1 MQRAQLIGADMTG
14 NEDEKTLAQV
24 IEQHEWQI
32 YITLIGFMLL
42 IAIYTLPIPVIEELS
57 SDKRAALGI
66 LVLAALLWITESIP
80 LYATSMIIIISQ
92 VVMISQDTLSANEI
106 LAPFFN
112 TIIALFLGGFVLAT
126 ALSKYNVDD
135 KLAKLILKSVGKSP
149 KMIMFGLMFIT
160 AFLSMWMSNTA
171 TTALMI
177 ALAVPIYTQIPKEET
192 FSKAMIL
199 GIPFAANIGGMA
211 TPIGTPPNAIII
223 ETLGREGFSLTFLDW
238 MIIALPLTII
248 MFLFAYFLLYYA
260 FKPTIKELDIDLGNK
275 TSKGFSRN
283 QLFVLVVFII
293 TVVLWLGSS
302 FELVGSLFQSA
313 GIIAL
318 IPAVVFF
325 SSGLLGKKDLA
336 DLNWNVLLLMGGGMS
351 LGNAIGATGLAG
363 WIVSLIEQ
371 YPMGMILV
379 VLVFSSLAIILSSFM
394 SNTATAALLA
404 PIMIVIGMDLGSS
417 ISVMASIA
425 LACSMAMALPVSTP
439 PNAIAYGTEMINIK
453 DMIKYGA
460 LISIVGVILL
470 TILFGVLMVDIF

>member
-1 MQRAQLIGADMTG
+1 MTG
-14 NEDEKTLAQV
+14 NEDEKTLAKF
-24 IEQHEWQI
+24 IEPYELQI
-32 YITLIGFMLL
+32 YIFLIGLALL
-42 IAIYTLPIPVIEELS
+42 VAIYTLPIPVIEELS
-57 SDKRAALGI
+57 SDKRAAMGI
-66 LVLAALLWITESIP
+66 LLFAAILWITESIP
-80 LYATSMIIIISQ
+80 LYATSLIIVISQ
-92 VVMISQDTLSANEI
+92 VVLISEDTLSADEI
-106 LAPFFN
+106 LSPFFN

-126 ALSKYNVDD
+126 ALSKYNVDN
-135 KLAKLILKSVGKSP
+135 KLARLILKSVGKSP

-177 ALAVPIYTQIPKEET
+177 ALAVPIYTQIPKEEK

-223 ETLGREGFSLTFLDW
+223 AALGEKGFSLTFLDW
-238 MIIALPLTII
+238 MIIALPLTVI

-260 FKPTIKELDIDLGNK
+260 FKPTINELDIDLGDK
-275 TSKGFSRN
+275 TTKGFSRK
-283 QLFVLVVFII
+283 QMFVLIVFII

-302 FELVGSLFQSA
+302 FELVESLFQSA

-325 SSGLLGKKDLA
+325 GSGLLGKKDLSE
-336 DLNWNVLLLMGGGMS
+336 LNWNVLLLMGGGMS
-351 LGNAIGATGLAG
+351 LGNAIGATGLAN

-371 YPMGMILV
+371 YPMSMIMV
-379 VLVFSSLAIILSSFM
+379 VLVFSALAIILSTFM
-394 SNTATAALLA
+394 SNTATASLMA
-404 PIMIVIGMDLGSS
+404 PIMLVIGMDLGSA

-470 TILFGVLMVDIF
+470 TLLFGIFMVNLF

>member
-1 MQRAQLIGADMTG
+1 MTG
-14 NEDEKTLAQV
+14 NEDEKTLAQ
-24 IEQHEWQI
+24 IIKKHEWQI

-57 SDKRAALGI
+57 SDKRAAMGI
-66 LVLAALLWITESIP
+66 LVLAAILWITESIP
-80 LYATSMIIIISQ
+80 LYATSLIIVISQ
-92 VVMISQDTLSANEI
+92 VVLISEDTLGANEI

-126 ALSKYNVDD
+126 ALSKYNVDN
-135 KLAKLILKSVGKSP
+135 KLAKLILISVGKSP
-149 KMIMFGLMFIT
+149 KMIMFSLMFIT

-177 ALAVPIYTQIPKEET
+177 ALAVPIYTQIPKEEK

-248 MFLFAYFLLYYA
+248 MFVFAYFLLYYA

-275 TSKGFSRN
+275 TTKGFSKK
-283 QLFVLVVFII
+283 QIFVLVVFLI

-302 FELVGSLFQSA
+302 FEMVGSLFQSA

-325 SSGLLGKKDLA
+325 SSGLLGKKDLSE
-336 DLNWNVLLLMGGGMS
+336 LNWNVLLLMGGGMS
-351 LGNAIGATGLAG
+351 LGNAIGATGLAD

-371 YPMGMILV
+371 YPLGLIMV
-379 VLVFSSLAIILSSFM
+379 VLVFSALAIILSTFM
-394 SNTATAALLA
+394 SNTATAALMA

-439 PNAIAYGTEMINIK
+439 PNAIAYGTEIINIK

-460 LISIVGVILL
+460 LISIVGIIML
-470 TILFGVLMVDIF
+470 TLLFGLFMSNIF

>member
-1 MQRAQLIGADMTG
+1 MTG

-66 LVLAALLWITESIP
+66 LILAALLWITESIP

-92 VVMISQDTLSANEI
+92 VVMISQDTLEANDI

-112 TIIALFLGGFVLAT
+112 TIIALFLGGFVLAA

-223 ETLGREGFSLTFLDW
+223 ERLGSEGFSLTFLDW
-238 MIIALPLTII
+238 MIIALPLTVI
-248 MFLFAYFLLYYA
+248 MFLFTYFLLFYA
-260 FKPTIKELDIDLGNK
+260 FKPTIKELDIDLENK

-283 QLFVLVVFII
+283 QMFVLVVFII

-302 FELVGSLFQSA
+302 FELVGSLFQHA

-325 SSGLLGKKDLA
+325 SSGLLDKKDLA

-371 YPMGMILV
+371 YPMGMIMV
-379 VLVFSSLAIILSSFM
+379 VLVFSALAIILSTFM

-404 PIMIVIGMDLGSS
+404 PIMIFIGMDLGST
-417 ISVMASIA
+417 IPVMASIA

-453 DMIKYGA
+453 DMIKYGSV
-460 LISIVGVILL
+460 ISIVGVILL
-470 TILFGVLMVDIF
+470 TILFGVLRMNIF